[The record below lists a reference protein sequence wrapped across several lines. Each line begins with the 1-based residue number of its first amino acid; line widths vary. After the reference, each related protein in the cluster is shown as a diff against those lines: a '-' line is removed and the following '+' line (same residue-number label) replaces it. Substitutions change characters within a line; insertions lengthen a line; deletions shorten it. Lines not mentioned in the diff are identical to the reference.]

1 MLKDHTEAKESVAAD
16 KAAKAAEVEAAEA
29 ETSKTMQGALSA
41 GAGCCQFSRRQFLI
55 LSLVS
60 MSLHTVHSHPVGNRC
75 ELISDQM
82 GSQFRRGCIAFLG
95 TVEFQPG
102 VWVGVKLDEPYGK
115 NNGSVQ
121 GKQYFEV
128 CFSTALEHDW
138 QRA

>member
-1 MLKDHTEAKESVAAD
+1 LIADTFRTFKKTVLKDHTEAKESAAAE
-16 KAAKAAEVEAAEA
+16 KAAKAAEVEAAEV
-29 ETSKTMQGALSA
+29 EKSKTMQ
-41 GAGCCQFSRRQFLI
+41 
-55 LSLVS
+55 
-60 MSLHTVHSHPVGNRC
+60 VGNRC

-121 GKQYFEV
+121 GKQYFE
-128 CFSTALEHDW
+128 CFDKCGVFVKPSKINVGDFPAIVDPDEEF
-138 QRA
+138 